1 MTLAETQALFHA
13 FATRSPAA
21 VGRDPAEAFV
31 GTPALPA
38 AERLAIYANMYLW
51 RQVDALRED
60 FPKLV
65 ALLGDE
71 GFYALA
77 EGYVREHPSD
87 HPSLSKLGRRLA
99 DHLVRHPAGR
109 LDLPDLARLE
119 WARAEAFEAEDVP
132 LATIDSLRAV
142 PPAELPALRLAF
154 VPAVRLVH
162 LDHDAPALWRA
173 VEDGTALPP
182 ARRSQVHVAVWRK
195 GFEVF
200 HAVLAAG
207 EARAVGRAMAREPLA
222 AVCESFAEAED
233 AEGEDAAAAAFRAI
247 ASWFAE
253 GWVRQ

>member
-21 VGRDPAEAFV
+21 AGHDPAQTFV

-65 ALLGDE
+65 AVLGDE

-77 EGYVREHPSD
+77 ERYVREHPSE
-87 HPSLSKLGRRLA
+87 HPSLSKLGRRVA
-99 DHLVRHPAGR
+99 DYLVRHPAGR
-109 LDLPDLARLE
+109 SDLSDLARLE

-132 LATIDSLRAV
+132 LAGIDSLRAV
-142 PPAELPALRLAF
+142 DPAELPEVRVAF
-154 VPAVRLVH
+154 APAVRLLH
-162 LDHDAPALWRA
+162 LDHNVPPLWRA
-173 VEDGTALPP
+173 IEEGAALPAP
-182 ARRSQVHVAVWRK
+182 RRAEVVVAVWRK
-195 GFEVF
+195 ELEVF
-200 HAVLAAG
+200 HAVLAAD
-207 EARAVGRAMAREPLA
+207 EARAVERAMAGEPLGAVCEPLA
-222 AVCESFAEAED
+222 DRED
-233 AEGEDAAAAAFRAI
+233 AVEATFRAV

-253 GWVRQ
+253 GWVRK

>member
-21 VGRDPAEAFV
+21 AGRDPGEAFV

-65 ALLGDE
+65 AVLGDE

-77 EGYVREHPSD
+77 ERYVREHPSD
-87 HPSLSKLGRRLA
+87 HPSLSKLGRHLA
-99 DHLVRHPAGR
+99 DYLVRHPAGR
-109 LDLPDLARLE
+109 PDLPDLARLE

-142 PPAELPALRLAF
+142 SPAELPDVRFAF

-162 LDHDAPALWRA
+162 LDHDAPTLWRA
-173 VEDGTALPP
+173 IEDGTALPP
-182 ARRSQVHVAVWRK
+182 PRRSEVHLAVWRK

-200 HAVLAAG
+200 HAVLAAD
-207 EARAVGRAMAREPLA
+207 EARAAERAMAREPLA
-222 AVCESFAEAED
+222 AVCESFAKLED
-233 AEGEDAAAAAFRAI
+233 AVAAAVRAI

-253 GWVRQ
+253 GWVRK

>member
-21 VGRDPAEAFV
+21 AARDPAEAFV

-38 AERLAIYANMYLW
+38 AERLAIYADMYLW

-65 ALLGDE
+65 AVLGDE

-77 EGYVREHPSD
+77 EAYVRAHPSE
-87 HPSLSKLGRRLA
+87 HPSLSMLGRRVA
-99 DHLVRHPAGR
+99 DHLARRPAGR
-109 LDLPDLARLE
+109 ADLPDLARLE

-132 LATIDSLRAV
+132 LAGLDALRAV
-142 PPAELPALRLAF
+142 PPADLPRVHLPLA
-154 VPAVRLVH
+154 PAVRLIR

-173 VEDGTALPP
+173 IEDGAALPP
-182 ARRSQVHVAVWRK
+182 PRRAEVPVAVWRK

-200 HAVLAAG
+200 HAVLAAD
-207 EARAVGRAMAREPLA
+207 EARAVERALAGEPLG
-222 AVCESFAEAED
+222 AVCEPFAGRGD
-233 AEGEDAAAAAFRAI
+233 PAAAALRAV
-247 ASWFAE
+247 ASWFEE
-253 GWVRQ
+253 GWVRR

>member
-1 MTLAETQALFHA
+1 MTLAETQVLFHA

-21 VGRDPAEAFV
+21 AGRDPAETFV
-31 GTPALPA
+31 GTAALPA

-65 ALLGDE
+65 AVLGDE

-99 DHLVRHPAGR
+99 DYLLRHPAGR
-109 LDLPDLARLE
+109 PDLSDLARLE

-132 LATIDSLRAV
+132 LAGIDSLRAIS
-142 PPAELPALRLAF
+142 PAELPQVRLAF
-154 VPAVRLVH
+154 SPAVRLLH
-162 LDHDAPALWRA
+162 LEHDAPALWHDI
-173 VEDGTALPP
+173 EDGSALPP
-182 ARRSQVHVAVWRK
+182 PHRTEVHVAVWRK
-195 GFEVF
+195 ELDVY
-200 HAVLAAG
+200 HAVLAAD
-207 EARAVGRAMAREPLA
+207 EARALQRAMAGEPFGE
-222 AVCESFAEAED
+222 VCEPFAERED
-233 AEGEDAAAAAFRAI
+233 AVDAAFRAVG
-247 ASWFAE
+247 SWFAE